1 MIYYGID
8 RGIDMIT
15 DTIAAISTPY
25 GKGGVALIRVSGERA
40 VEIADR
46 VFLPAGGKRLCELPA
61 NYMVYGRIV
70 DVADGNVPIDDG
82 MAVVFY
88 APHSFTGE
96 NTVEITCHGGVLVT
110 QSVLTCI
117 LAAGARPALAGEFT
131 KRAFIN
137 GKLGLS
143 AAEALGNLLEAGTRE
158 QMLLSG
164 AGMRGGLSKK
174 TNEIYDSLCMVLSS
188 IFARIDYPDEDLAD
202 MSREQMRDALADA
215 LARTEALAATYRT
228 GHAVAEGIPTVI
240 CGRANSGKSSLYN
253 RIVGREAAIVTDIAG
268 TTRDVL
274 TETAAIGRVTV
285 RLHDT
290 AGLRESDD
298 RVEQIGVQRALEH
311 LESAELVL
319 AVFDACVPLTDEDSD
334 LLDKLMHHGGCV
346 IGVINKT
353 DAASAGQVQALSAR
367 LQACTSCTIS
377 LSARTG
383 EGFDALVAAV
393 NDAFIDGAIDLR
405 HDAVVANARQHAA
418 LIAASERI
426 GQAIDAIDM
435 GLPVDLCCSDVEQAA
450 TALAEVDGRA
460 VCEDVVAGIF
470 AHFCV
475 GK

>member
-1 MIYYGID
+1 
-8 RGIDMIT
+8 MIT

-25 GKGGVALIRVSGERA
+25 GKGGVALLRVSGERA

-46 VFLPAGGKRLCELPA
+46 VFLPAGGKRLAELEA

-70 DVADGNVPIDDG
+70 DASDGDLPVDDG
-82 MAVVFY
+82 MAVVFR

-96 NTVEITCHGGVLVT
+96 DTVEITCHGGILVT
-110 QSVLTCI
+110 RAVLTCL
-117 LAAGARPALAGEFT
+117 LAAGARPAEAGEFT

-174 TNEIYDSLCMVLSS
+174 TNEIYKGLCMVLSS

-215 LARTEALAATYRT
+215 LARTRALSDTYRT
-228 GHAVAEGIPTVI
+228 GHAIAEGIPAVI

-290 AGLRESDD
+290 AGLRDSDD
-298 RVEQIGVQRALEH
+298 YVEQIGVQRALEH

-319 AVFDACVPLTDEDSD
+319 AVFDACAALTDEDGD
-334 LLDKLMHHGGCV
+334 LLCKLKNHSGCV

-353 DAASAGQVQALSAR
+353 DAASAQQIAVLQER
-367 LQACTSCTIS
+367 LADVATCTVS
-377 LSARTG
+377 LSAKTG
-383 EGFDALVAAV
+383 EGYDALVTAV
-393 NDAFIDGAIDLR
+393 GERFIDGSIDLR

-418 LIAASERI
+418 LIAAIERM
-426 GQAIDAIDM
+426 QDAIAAIDM

-450 TALAEVDGRA
+450 GAIAEVDGRA
-460 VCEDVVAGIF
+460 VSEDVVAGIF

>member
-1 MIYYGID
+1 
-8 RGIDMIT
+8 MIT
-15 DTIAAISTPY
+15 DTIAAISTPH
-25 GKGGVALIRVSGERA
+25 GKGGVALLRVSGDRA
-40 VEIADR
+40 IEIAGR
-46 VFLPAGGKRLCELPA
+46 VFLPVGGKRLCELDA
-61 NYMVYGRIV
+61 NYMTYGRIV
-70 DVADGNVPIDDG
+70 DASDGGAWVDDG
-82 MAVVFY
+82 MAVVFR

-96 NTVEITCHGGVLVT
+96 DTVEITCHGGVLVT
-110 QSVLTCI
+110 QAVLTCL
-117 LAAGARPALAGEFT
+117 LAAGARPADAGEFT

-202 MSREQMRDALADA
+202 LSREQMRQALAQA
-215 LARTEALAATYRT
+215 LDKTRVLAETYRT

-290 AGLRESDD
+290 AGLRKSDD

-311 LESAELVL
+311 LEHAELVL
-319 AVFDACVPLTDEDSD
+319 AVFDACVPLTKEDNA
-334 LLDKLMHHGGCV
+334 LLDKLKYHGGCV
-346 IGVINKT
+346 IGVVNKT
-353 DAASAGQVQALSAR
+353 DAANAEQADALCER
-367 LQACTSCTIS
+367 LRACTSCTVN
-377 LSARTG
+377 LSAKTG
-383 EGFDALVAAV
+383 DGFDALVEAV
-393 NDAFIDGAIDLR
+393 DQSFIDGAIDLR

-418 LIAASERI
+418 LIAAEERI
-426 GQAIDAIDM
+426 EQAIEAIDL
-435 GLPVDLCCSDVEQAA
+435 GLPVDLCCSDVELAA
-450 TALAEVDGRA
+450 AAIAEVDGRA
-460 VCEDVVAGIF
+460 VSEDVVAGIF

>member
-1 MIYYGID
+1 
-8 RGIDMIT
+8 MIT
-15 DTIAAISTPY
+15 DTIAAVSTPY
-25 GKGGVALIRVSGERA
+25 GKGGVALLRVSGERA
-40 VEIADR
+40 VEIAAR
-46 VFLPAGGKRLCELPA
+46 VFFPASGKALGDVDA
-61 NYMVYGRIV
+61 NYMTYGRIM
-70 DVADGNVPIDDG
+70 DATDGTQVDDG
-82 MAVVFY
+82 MAVVFR

-96 NTVEITCHGGVLVT
+96 DTVEITCHGGILVT
-110 QSVLTCI
+110 QTVLTCL
-117 LAAGARPALAGEFT
+117 LAAGARPAEAGEFT

-174 TNEIYDSLCMVLSS
+174 TNEIYEGLCLVLSS
-188 IFARIDYPDEDLAD
+188 IFAVIDYPDEDLAD
-202 MSREQMRDALADA
+202 MSREQIAAALREALAKT
-215 LARTEALAATYRT
+215 RALAATYRT

-240 CGRANSGKSSLYN
+240 VGKANGGKSSLYN

-290 AGLRESDD
+290 AGLRASDD
-298 RVEQIGVQRALEH
+298 YVEKIGIARALEH

-319 AVFDACVPLTDEDSD
+319 AVFDACAELTDEDGD
-334 LLDKLMHHGGCV
+334 LLCKLAEHGGCV
-346 IGVINKT
+346 IGVLNKT
-353 DAASAGQVQALSAR
+353 DAATDAQIAALQARIASSVQEIVCLSAM
-367 LQACTSCTIS
+367 
-377 LSARTG
+377 TG
-383 EGFDALVAAV
+383 AGFEALVSAV
-393 NDAFIDGAIDLR
+393 EQQFIDGAIDLR

-418 LIAASERI
+418 LILTAERLE
-426 GQAIDAIDM
+426 QALSAIRM
-435 GLPVDLCCSDVEQAA
+435 GLPIDLCCSDVEQAA
-450 TALAEVDGRA
+450 ASLAEVDGRA
-460 VCEDVVAGIF
+460 VSEDVVAGIF

>member
-1 MIYYGID
+1 
-8 RGIDMIT
+8 MIT

-40 VEIADR
+40 VEIAAR
-46 VFLPAGGKRLCELPA
+46 VFLPMSGNSLAELDA
-61 NYMVYGRIV
+61 NYMAYGRIV
-70 DVADGNVPIDDG
+70 DAADGGVPVDDG
-82 MAVVFY
+82 MAVVFR

-96 NTVEITCHGGVLVT
+96 DTVEITCHGGILVT
-110 QSVLTCI
+110 QTVLTCL
-117 LAAGARPALAGEFT
+117 LAAGARPAEPGEFT

-174 TNEIYDSLCMVLSS
+174 TNEIYEGLCMVLSS

-202 MSREQMRDALADA
+202 MSREQMREALCDALEKNDA
-215 LARTEALAATYRT
+215 LIATYRT

-319 AVFDACVPLTDEDSD
+319 AVFDACVALTEEDDE
-334 LLDKLMHHGGCV
+334 LLERLKHHGGCV

-353 DAASAGQVQALSAR
+353 DAASPEQVHALQDMLADCVSCTVCLSAM
-367 LQACTSCTIS
+367 
-377 LSARTG
+377 TG
-383 EGFDALVAAV
+383 EGFDALVEAV
-393 NDAFIDGAIDLR
+393 NQTFIDGKIDLS

-418 LIAASERI
+418 LIAARERI
-426 GQAIDAIDM
+426 CGAVAAVDM

-450 TALAEVDGRA
+450 AAIAEVDGRE
-460 VCEDVVAGIF
+460 VSEDVVAGIF

>member
-1 MIYYGID
+1 
-8 RGIDMIT
+8 MIT

-40 VEIADR
+40 VEIAAR
-46 VFLPAGGKRLCELPA
+46 VFLPMSGKNLAALDA
-61 NYMVYGRIV
+61 NYMTYGRIV
-70 DVADGNVPIDDG
+70 DAADGSVPIDDG
-82 MAVVFY
+82 MAVVFR

-96 NTVEITCHGGVLVT
+96 DTVEITCHGGILVT
-110 QSVLTCI
+110 QSVLTCL
-117 LAAGARPALAGEFT
+117 LAAGARPAEAGEFT

-174 TNEIYDSLCMVLSS
+174 TNEIYESLCMVLSS

-202 MSREQMRDALADA
+202 MSREQMRQSLIVAQQRTQALID
-215 LARTEALAATYRT
+215 TYRT

-274 TETAAIGRVTV
+274 SETAAIGRVTV

-298 RVEQIGVQRALEH
+298 VVEQIGVQRALSH

-319 AVFDACVPLTDEDSD
+319 AVFDACIELAQEDND
-334 LLDKLMHHGGCV
+334 LLQKLASHGGCV

-353 DAASAGQVQALSAR
+353 DAASPEQVRALTERLRGCVSCTVCLSAK
-367 LQACTSCTIS
+367 
-377 LSARTG
+377 TG
-383 EGFDALVAAV
+383 EGFDALIQTV
-393 NDAFIDGAIDLR
+393 DEQFIDGAIDLS

-418 LIAASERI
+418 LLLCAERI
-426 GQAIDAIDM
+426 GQAVAAIDV
-435 GLPVDLCCSDVEQAA
+435 GLPFDLCCSDVEQAA
-450 TALAEVDGRA
+450 AAVAEVDGRE
-460 VCEDVVAGIF
+460 VSEDVVAGIF

>member
-1 MIYYGID
+1 
-8 RGIDMIT
+8 MIT

-25 GKGGVALIRVSGERA
+25 GKGGVALLRVCGENA
-40 VEIADR
+40 VQVAGR
-46 VFLPAGGKRLCELPA
+46 VFLPAGGKRLDELDA

-70 DVADGNVPIDDG
+70 DAADGTQVDDG
-82 MAVVFY
+82 MAVVFR

-96 NTVEITCHGGVLVT
+96 DTVEITCHGGVLVT
-110 QSVLTCI
+110 QTVLTCL
-117 LAAGARPALAGEFT
+117 LAAGARAAEPGEFT

-174 TNEIYDSLCMVLSS
+174 TNEIYERLCLVLSS
-188 IFARIDYPDEDLAD
+188 IFAVIDYPDEDLAD
-202 MSREQMRDALADA
+202 MSREQIASAL
-215 LARTEALAATYRT
+215 TEALDKTNRLADTYRT
-228 GHAVAEGIPTVI
+228 GHAVAEGISTVI
-240 CGRANSGKSSLYN
+240 VGKANGGKSSLYN

-274 TETAAIGRVTV
+274 TETASIGRVTV

-298 RVEQIGVQRALEH
+298 YVEQIGIARALAH

-319 AVFDACVPLTDEDSD
+319 SVFDACADLTNEDND
-334 LLDKLMHHGGCV
+334 LLDKLAGHGGCV
-346 IGVINKT
+346 IGVLNKT
-353 DAASAGQVQALSAR
+353 DAATDEQIKTLQARLAPRVRDTVCLSAM
-367 LQACTSCTIS
+367 
-377 LSARTG
+377 TG
-383 EGFDALVAAV
+383 EGFDALVGTV
-393 NDAFIDGAIDLR
+393 EQVFIDGAIDLR

-418 LIAASERI
+418 LILAAERLE
-426 GQAIDAIDM
+426 QALSAVKM
-435 GLPVDLCCSDVEQAA
+435 GLPIDLCCSDVEQAA
-450 TALAEVDGRA
+450 GAIAEVDGRA
-460 VCEDVVAGIF
+460 VSEDVVAGIF

>member
-1 MIYYGID
+1 
-8 RGIDMIT
+8 MIT

-40 VEIADR
+40 VEIAER
-46 VFLPAGGKRLCELPA
+46 VFKPAGGKALSALQA
-61 NYMVYGRIV
+61 NHMVYGRVV
-70 DVADGNVPIDDG
+70 DASEGDLPVDDG

-96 NTVEITCHGGVLVT
+96 NTVEITCHGGILVT
-110 QSVLTCI
+110 QSVLTCL
-117 LAAGARPALAGEFT
+117 LAAGARPAQAGEFT

-143 AAEALGNLLEAGTRE
+143 AAEALGSLLEAGTRE

-164 AGMRGGLSKK
+164 AGMRGELGKK
-174 TNEIYDSLCMVLSS
+174 TNEIYHGLCMVLSS

-202 MSREQMRDALADA
+202 MSREQMREALSIA
-215 LARTEALAATYRT
+215 LEKTEALAATYRT

-253 RIVGREAAIVTDIAG
+253 RILGREAAIVTDIAG

-274 TETAAIGRVTV
+274 SETAAIGRVTV

-311 LESAELVL
+311 LQSAELVL
-319 AVFDACVPLTDEDSD
+319 AVFDACVALTEEDD
-334 LLDKLMHHGGCV
+334 ALLETLLRHSGCV
-346 IGVINKT
+346 IGVLNKT
-353 DAASAGQVQALSAR
+353 DVATKEQIEALRTR
-367 LQACTSCTIS
+367 LADCTACTIS
-377 LSARTG
+377 LSAMTG
-383 EGFDALVAAV
+383 EGFDALVQAV
-393 NDAFIDGAIDLR
+393 NDRFIDGDIDLV

-418 LIAASERI
+418 LSMAKERI
-426 GQAIDAIDM
+426 CGAIQAIDT
-435 GLPVDLCCSDVEQAA
+435 GLPVDLCCSDVELAA
-450 TALAEVDGRA
+450 EAVAEVDGRA
-460 VCEDVVAGIF
+460 VSEDVVAGIF

>member
-1 MIYYGID
+1 
-8 RGIDMIT
+8 MIT
-15 DTIAAISTPY
+15 DTIAAVSTPY
-25 GKGGVALIRVSGERA
+25 GKGGVALLRISGERA
-40 VEIADR
+40 VEIAGR
-46 VFLPAGGKRLCELPA
+46 VFLPASGKALGDLAA
-61 NYMVYGRIV
+61 NYMAYGRIM
-70 DVADGNVPIDDG
+70 DAADGTQVDDG
-82 MAVVFY
+82 MAVVFR

-96 NTVEITCHGGVLVT
+96 DTVEITCHGGVLVT
-110 QSVLTCI
+110 ETVLTSL
-117 LAAGARPALAGEFT
+117 LAAGARPAEAGEFT

-174 TNEIYDSLCMVLSS
+174 TNEIYEGLCLVLSS
-188 IFARIDYPDEDLAD
+188 IFAVIDYPDEDLAD
-202 MSREQMRDALADA
+202 MSREQIAAALTAALEKTRKLAD
-215 LARTEALAATYRT
+215 TYRT

-240 CGRANSGKSSLYN
+240 VGKANGGKSSLYN

-290 AGLRESDD
+290 AGLRASDD
-298 RVEQIGVQRALEH
+298 RVEQIGIARALEH

-319 AVFDACVPLTDEDSD
+319 AVFDACAPLTDEDEA
-334 LLDKLMHHGGCV
+334 LLNKLACHVGCV
-346 IGVINKT
+346 IGVLNKT
-353 DAASAGQVQALSAR
+353 DAATHEQVSSLQARLAPSVRKTVCLSAM
-367 LQACTSCTIS
+367 
-377 LSARTG
+377 TG
-383 EGFDALVAAV
+383 EGFDALVETV
-393 NDAFIDGAIDLR
+393 EQMFIDGAIDLR

-418 LIAASERI
+418 LILACERLE
-426 GQAIDAIDM
+426 QALSAIEI
-435 GLPVDLCCSDVEQAA
+435 GLPIDLCCSDVEQAA
-450 TALAEVDGRA
+450 EALAEVDGRA
-460 VCEDVVAGIF
+460 VSEDVVAGIF

>member
-1 MIYYGID
+1 
-8 RGIDMIT
+8 MIT

-25 GKGGVALIRVSGERA
+25 GKGGVALLRISGERA
-40 VEIADR
+40 VEIAGR
-46 VFLPAGGKRLCELPA
+46 VFLPASGKELGDMDA
-61 NYMVYGRIV
+61 NDMVYGRIM
-70 DVADGNVPIDDG
+70 DATDGTQVDDG
-82 MAVVFY
+82 MAVVFR

-96 NTVEITCHGGVLVT
+96 DTVEITCHGGILVT
-110 QSVLTCI
+110 QTVLTCL
-117 LAAGARPALAGEFT
+117 LAAGARPAEAGEFT

-174 TNEIYDSLCMVLSS
+174 TNEIYEGLCLVLSS
-188 IFARIDYPDEDLAD
+188 VFAVIDYPDEDLAD
-202 MSREQMRDALADA
+202 MDREQIAAALTQA
-215 LARTEALAATYRT
+215 LDKTRVLANTYRT

-240 CGRANSGKSSLYN
+240 VGKANGGKSSLYN

-290 AGLRESDD
+290 AGLRESSD
-298 RVEQIGVQRALEH
+298 RVEQIGIARALEH

-319 AVFDACVPLTDEDSD
+319 AVFDACAPLTEEDTA
-334 LLDKLMHHGGCV
+334 LIEKLSRHPGCV
-346 IGVINKT
+346 ICVLNKT
-353 DAASAGQVQALSAR
+353 DAATDAQIAALQARLAPSVRETVCLSAM
-367 LQACTSCTIS
+367 
-377 LSARTG
+377 TG
-383 EGFDALVAAV
+383 AGFDALVSAV
-393 NDAFIDGAIDLR
+393 ERQFIDGAIDLR

-418 LIAASERI
+418 LILATERLEQALSAI
-426 GQAIDAIDM
+426 GM
-435 GLPVDLCCSDVEQAA
+435 GLPIDLCCSDVEQAA
-450 TALAEVDGRA
+450 AAIAEVDGRA
-460 VCEDVVAGIF
+460 VSEDVVAGIF

>member
-1 MIYYGID
+1 
-8 RGIDMIT
+8 MIT

-46 VFLPAGGKRLCELPA
+46 VFLPAGGKRLCELAA
-61 NYMVYGRIV
+61 NYMTYGRIV
-70 DVADGNVPIDDG
+70 DASDGGVPIDDG

-110 QSVLTCI
+110 EAVLTCL
-117 LAAGARPALAGEFT
+117 LAAGARPAEAGEFT

-158 QMLLSG
+158 QMLLSS

-174 TNEIYDSLCMVLSS
+174 TNEIYDGLCMVLSS

-202 MSREQMRDALADA
+202 MSREQMRQALTDV
-215 LARTEALAATYRT
+215 LDKTEALAATYRT
-228 GHAVAEGIPTVI
+228 GHAVSEGIPTVI

-274 TETAAIGRVTV
+274 VETVAIGRVTV

-334 LLDKLMHHGGCV
+334 LLHKLKSHGGCV

-353 DAASAGQVQALSAR
+353 DAASSGQVQELRGR
-367 LQACTSCTIS
+367 LAACTSCTVC
-377 LSARTG
+377 LSAKTG
-383 EGFDALVAAV
+383 QGFDALARAV
-393 NDAFIDGAIDLR
+393 DRSFIDGAIDLR

-418 LIAASERI
+418 LLAAKERI
-426 GQAIDAIDM
+426 GQAIDAIDF

-450 TALAEVDGRA
+450 AAVAEVDGRA
-460 VCEDVVAGIF
+460 VSEDVVAGIF

>member
-1 MIYYGID
+1 M
-8 RGIDMIT
+8 MT

-40 VEIADR
+40 VEIAER
-46 VFLPAGGKRLCELPA
+46 VFLPAGGKRLGELSA
-61 NYMVYGRIV
+61 NSMTYGRIV
-70 DVADGNVPIDDG
+70 DASDGGVPIDDG

-96 NTVEITCHGGVLVT
+96 DTVEITCHGGVLVT
-110 QSVLTCI
+110 QCVLTCL
-117 LAAGARPALAGEFT
+117 LAAGARPAMAGEFT

-174 TNEIYDSLCMVLSS
+174 TNEIYDELCMVLSS

-202 MSREQMRDALADA
+202 MSREQMRDALVDA
-215 LARTEALAATYRT
+215 LAKTEALAATYRT

-290 AGLRESDD
+290 AGLRDSDD

-319 AVFDACVPLTDEDSD
+319 AVFDACVPLTDEDDD
-334 LLDKLMHHGGCV
+334 LLHKLSNHAGCV
-346 IGVINKT
+346 ICVISKT
-353 DAASAGQVQALSAR
+353 DAARAGQVQELREKLAV
-367 LQACTSCTIS
+367 CTSCTVS
-377 LSARTG
+377 LSAKTG
-383 EGFDALVAAV
+383 DGFDALEDAV
-393 NDAFIDGAIDLR
+393 NQRFIDGAIDLR

-418 LIAASERI
+418 LIAAMERI
-426 GQAIDAIDM
+426 DQAIAAIDT

-450 TALAEVDGRA
+450 AAVAEVDGRA
-460 VCEDVVAGIF
+460 VSEDVVAGIF

>member
-1 MIYYGID
+1 M
-8 RGIDMIT
+8 MT

-40 VEIADR
+40 VEIAER
-46 VFLPAGGKRLCELPA
+46 VFLPAGGKRLGELSA
-61 NYMVYGRIV
+61 NSMTYGRIV
-70 DVADGNVPIDDG
+70 DASDGGVPIDDG

-96 NTVEITCHGGVLVT
+96 DTVEITCHGGVLVT
-110 QSVLTCI
+110 QCVLTCL
-117 LAAGARPALAGEFT
+117 LAAGARPAMAGEFT

-174 TNEIYDSLCMVLSS
+174 TNEIYDELCMVLSS

-202 MSREQMRDALADA
+202 MSREQMRDALVDA
-215 LARTEALAATYRT
+215 LAKTEALAATYRT

-290 AGLRESDD
+290 AGLRDSDD

-319 AVFDACVPLTDEDSD
+319 AVFDACVPLTDEDDD
-334 LLDKLMHHGGCV
+334 LLHKLSNHAGCV
-346 IGVINKT
+346 ICVISKT
-353 DAASAGQVQALSAR
+353 DAARAGQVQELREKLAV
-367 LQACTSCTIS
+367 CTSCTVS
-377 LSARTG
+377 LSAKTG
-383 EGFDALVAAV
+383 DGFDALVDAV
-393 NDAFIDGAIDLR
+393 NQRFIDGAIDLR

-418 LIAASERI
+418 LIAAMERI
-426 GQAIDAIDM
+426 DQAIAAIDT

-450 TALAEVDGRA
+450 AAVAEVDGRA
-460 VCEDVVAGIF
+460 VSEDVVAGIF

>member
-1 MIYYGID
+1 M
-8 RGIDMIT
+8 MT

-40 VEIADR
+40 VEIAER
-46 VFLPAGGKRLCELPA
+46 VFLPAGGKRLGELSA
-61 NYMVYGRIV
+61 NSMTYGRIV
-70 DVADGNVPIDDG
+70 DASDGGVPIDDG

-96 NTVEITCHGGVLVT
+96 DTVEITCHGGVLVT
-110 QSVLTCI
+110 QSVLTCL
-117 LAAGARPALAGEFT
+117 LAAGARPAMAGEFT

-143 AAEALGNLLEAGTRE
+143 AAESLGNLLEAGTRE

-174 TNEIYDSLCMVLSS
+174 TNEIYDELCMVLSS

-202 MSREQMRDALADA
+202 MSREQMRDALVDA
-215 LARTEALAATYRT
+215 LAKTEALAATYRT

-290 AGLRESDD
+290 AGLRDSDD
-298 RVEQIGVQRALEH
+298 RVEQIGVQKALEH

-319 AVFDACVPLTDEDSD
+319 AVFDACVPLTDEDDD
-334 LLDKLMHHGGCV
+334 LLHKLSNHAGCV
-346 IGVINKT
+346 ICVINKT
-353 DAASAGQVQALSAR
+353 DAASAGQVQALCAR
-367 LQACTSCTIS
+367 LKACTSCTVS
-377 LSARTG
+377 LSAKTG
-383 EGFDALVAAV
+383 EGFDTLVDAV
-393 NDAFIDGAIDLR
+393 NQSFIDGAIDLR

-418 LIAASERI
+418 LIAAMERI
-426 GQAIDAIDM
+426 DQAIAAIDM
-435 GLPVDLCCSDVEQAA
+435 SLPVDLCCSDVEQAA
-450 TALAEVDGRA
+450 AAVAEVDGRA
-460 VCEDVVAGIF
+460 VSEDVVAGIF

>member
-1 MIYYGID
+1 
-8 RGIDMIT
+8 MIT

-40 VEIADR
+40 VEIAAR
-46 VFLPAGGKRLCELPA
+46 VFLPAGGKSLCELKA

-70 DVADGNVPIDDG
+70 DSTEDNLPVDDG
-82 MAVVFY
+82 MAVVFR

-96 NTVEITCHGGVLVT
+96 DTVEITCHGGILVT
-110 QSVLTCI
+110 QSVLTCL
-117 LAAGARPALAGEFT
+117 LAAGARPAEAGEFT

-143 AAEALGNLLEAGTRE
+143 AAEALGNLLEAGTKE

-174 TNEIYDSLCMVLSS
+174 TNQIYQGLCMVLSS

-202 MSREQMRDALADA
+202 MSREQMREALTSA
-215 LARTEALAATYRT
+215 LDMTRALAATYRT
-228 GHAVAEGIPTVI
+228 GHAIAEGIPTVI

-274 TETAAIGRVTV
+274 VETAAIGRVTV

-319 AVFDACVPLTDEDSD
+319 AVFDACATLTGEDD
-334 LLDKLMHHGGCV
+334 VLLDRLRSHGGCV

-353 DAASAGQVQALSAR
+353 DAASGEQVCALQAR
-367 LQACTSCTIS
+367 LADCTSCTVS
-377 LSARTG
+377 LSAKTG
-383 EGFDALVAAV
+383 EGYDSLVEAV
-393 NDAFIDGAIDLR
+393 GNRFIDGAIDLR
-405 HDAVVANARQHAA
+405 NDAVVANARQHAA
-418 LIAASERI
+418 LIAAAERTE
-426 GQAIDAIDM
+426 QAIAAIDM
-435 GLPVDLCCSDVEQAA
+435 GLPIDLCCSDVEMAA
-450 TALAEVDGRA
+450 EAVAEVDGRA
-460 VCEDVVAGIF
+460 VSEDVVAGIF

>member
-1 MIYYGID
+1 
-8 RGIDMIT
+8 MIT

-25 GKGGVALIRVSGERA
+25 GKGGVALLRVSGERA

-46 VFLPAGGKRLCELPA
+46 VFLPAGGKRLGELEA

-70 DVADGNVPIDDG
+70 DASDGGVPVDDG
-82 MAVVFY
+82 MAVVFR

-96 NTVEITCHGGVLVT
+96 DTVEITCHGGILVT
-110 QSVLTCI
+110 GAVLTC
-117 LAAGARPALAGEFT
+117 LLSAGARPAQAGEFT

-174 TNEIYDSLCMVLSS
+174 TNEIYESLCMVLSS

-202 MSREQMRDALADA
+202 MSREQMRAALTDALEK
-215 LARTEALAATYRT
+215 TERLSDTYRT
-228 GHAVAEGIPTVI
+228 GHAIAEGIPTVI

-253 RIVGREAAIVTDIAG
+253 RIVGREAAIVTDIEG

-319 AVFDACVPLTDEDSD
+319 AVFDACAALTEQDRD
-334 LLDKLMHHGGCV
+334 LLDKLRNHGGCV
-346 IGVINKT
+346 IGVVNKT
-353 DAASAGQVQALSAR
+353 DAASAEQVSALQQR
-367 LQACTSCTIS
+367 LDGVVTCTVS
-377 LSARTG
+377 LSAKTG
-383 EGFDALVAAV
+383 EGYDALVSAV
-393 NDAFIDGAIDLR
+393 NEKFIDGAIDLR
-405 HDAVVANARQHAA
+405 QDAVVANARQHAA
-418 LIAASERI
+418 LIAAAERMRD
-426 GQAIDAIDM
+426 AIAAIDM

-450 TALAEVDGRA
+450 EAIAEVDGRA
-460 VCEDVVAGIF
+460 VSEDVVAGIF

>member
-1 MIYYGID
+1 
-8 RGIDMIT
+8 MIT

-40 VEIADR
+40 VEIAAR
-46 VFLPAGGKRLCELPA
+46 VFLPAGGKSLCELQA
-61 NYMVYGRIV
+61 NCMVYGRIV
-70 DVADGNVPIDDG
+70 DRAEDNLPVDDG
-82 MAVVFY
+82 MAVVFR

-96 NTVEITCHGGVLVT
+96 DTVEITCHGGILVT
-110 QSVLTCI
+110 QSVLTCL
-117 LAAGARPALAGEFT
+117 LAAGARPAEAGEFT

-143 AAEALGNLLEAGTRE
+143 AAEALGNLLEAGTKE

-174 TNEIYDSLCMVLSS
+174 TNQIYQDLCMVLSS

-202 MSREQMRDALADA
+202 MSREQMREALASA
-215 LARTEALAATYRT
+215 LDMTRALAATYHT
-228 GHAVAEGIPTVI
+228 GHAITEGIPTVI

-274 TETAAIGRVTV
+274 VETAAIGRVTV

-319 AVFDACVPLTDEDSD
+319 AVFDACAILTEEDD
-334 LLDKLMHHGGCV
+334 TLLDRLRGHGGCV

-353 DAASAGQVQALSAR
+353 DAASREQICALQKR
-367 LQACTSCTIS
+367 LADCTSCTVS
-377 LSARTG
+377 LSAKTG
-383 EGFDALVAAV
+383 DGYDALVDAV
-393 NDAFIDGAIDLR
+393 DARFIDGAIDLR
-405 HDAVVANARQHAA
+405 NDAVVANARQHAA
-418 LIAASERI
+418 LIAAAERTE
-426 GQAIDAIDM
+426 QAIAAIDM
-435 GLPVDLCCSDVEQAA
+435 GLPIDLCCSDVEMAA
-450 TALAEVDGRA
+450 EAVAEVDGRA
-460 VCEDVVAGIF
+460 VSEDVVAGIF

>member
-1 MIYYGID
+1 
-8 RGIDMIT
+8 MIT

-46 VFLPAGGKRLCELPA
+46 VFLPAGGKRLCELAA
-61 NYMVYGRIV
+61 NYMTYGRIV
-70 DVADGNVPIDDG
+70 DASDGGVPIDDG

-110 QSVLTCI
+110 EAVLTCL
-117 LAAGARPALAGEFT
+117 LAAGARPAEAGEFT

-158 QMLLSG
+158 QMLLSS
-164 AGMRGGLSKK
+164 AGVRGGLSKK
-174 TNEIYDSLCMVLSS
+174 TNEIYDGLCMVLSS

-202 MSREQMRDALADA
+202 MSREQMRQALTDV
-215 LARTEALAATYRT
+215 LDKTEALAATYRT
-228 GHAVAEGIPTVI
+228 GHAVSEGIPTVI

-319 AVFDACVPLTDEDSD
+319 AVFDACVALTAEDDD

-353 DAASAGQVQALSAR
+353 DAASADQVQALREKLA
-367 LQACTSCTIS
+367 ACTSCTVC
-377 LSARTG
+377 LSAKTG
-383 EGFDALVAAV
+383 QGFDALTESV

-418 LIAASERI
+418 LLAAKERI
-426 GQAIDAIDM
+426 GQAIDAIDF

-450 TALAEVDGRA
+450 AAVAEVDGRA
-460 VCEDVVAGIF
+460 VSEDVVAGIF

>member
-1 MIYYGID
+1 
-8 RGIDMIT
+8 MIT

-25 GKGGVALIRVSGERA
+25 GKGGVALLRVSGERA
-40 VEIADR
+40 VEIAAR
-46 VFLPAGGKRLCELPA
+46 VFLPAGGKALGDLEA
-61 NYMVYGRIV
+61 NYMVYGRII
-70 DVADGNVPIDDG
+70 DATDGTQVDDG
-82 MAVVFY
+82 MAVVFR

-96 NTVEITCHGGVLVT
+96 DTVEITCHGGILVT
-110 QSVLTCI
+110 QTVLTSL
-117 LAAGARPALAGEFT
+117 LAAGARPAEAGEFT

-174 TNEIYDSLCMVLSS
+174 TDEIYQGLCLVLSS
-188 IFARIDYPDEDLAD
+188 IFAVIDYPDEDLAD
-202 MSREQMRDALADA
+202 MSREQIAAAL
-215 LARTEALAATYRT
+215 TEALDKTRTLAATYRT

-240 CGRANSGKSSLYN
+240 VGKANGGKSSLYN

-290 AGLRESDD
+290 AGLRASDD
-298 RVEQIGVQRALEH
+298 RVEQIGIARALEH

-319 AVFDACVPLTDEDSD
+319 AVFDACAELTDEDID
-334 LLDKLMHHGGCV
+334 LLDKLARHAGCV
-346 IGVINKT
+346 IGVLNKT
-353 DAASAGQVQALSAR
+353 DMATSEQVDALKAKLAPGVREIVKLSAM
-367 LQACTSCTIS
+367 
-377 LSARTG
+377 TG
-383 EGFDALVAAV
+383 EGFDDLVKAV
-393 NDAFIDGAIDLR
+393 DAQFIDGAIDLR

-418 LIAASERI
+418 LILACERLE
-426 GQAIDAIDM
+426 QALSAIAI
-435 GLPVDLCCSDVEQAA
+435 GLPIDLCCSDVEQAA
-450 TALAEVDGRA
+450 EALAEVDGRA
-460 VCEDVVAGIF
+460 VSEDVVAGIF